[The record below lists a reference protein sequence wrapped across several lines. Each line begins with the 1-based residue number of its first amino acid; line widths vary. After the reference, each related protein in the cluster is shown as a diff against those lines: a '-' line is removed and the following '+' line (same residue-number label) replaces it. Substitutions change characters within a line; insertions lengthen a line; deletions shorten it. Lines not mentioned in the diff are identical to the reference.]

1 MKKRNRRRQVKTKK
15 KSYEQLRRRKRRK
28 QLIQFIIFIIIVTIF
43 SGTIAFF
50 LASDYTKIS
59 QINVKNNHILT
70 SQQVIEDSPIK
81 NGQRYWSVDEKAAS
95 DKLKRDY
102 PIIKEIQITKKF
114 PNIVTI
120 NIEEYKVAGYFNF
133 QNKNELYLEDGQKIE
148 LTNSYLS
155 YPIVTNFDMQDSKQ
169 KIYATELM
177 KQLAQIPTDVQQQ
190 ISEIAYTP
198 AEDNPKRVTA
208 YMQDGMTVIGN
219 ISSFGVKIQYYPQ
232 MKANIPVNSEG
243 NLDLEVGA
251 FFNPITGKKIIE
263 VTSTED
269 KVKSSNTT
277 TITTLTPNGELKEIE
292 LTSQ

>member
-1 MKKRNRRRQVKTKK
+1 MKKRIRRRQARTKK

-28 QLIQFIIFIIIVTIF
+28 QLIQFIVFVLIVTIF
-43 SGTIAFF
+43 SGVIAFF

-81 NGQRYWSVDEKAAS
+81 NGQRYWAIDEKVAS

-114 PNIVTI
+114 PNVVTI

-148 LTNSYLS
+148 VTNSYLS

-169 KIYATELM
+169 KIYAVELM

-198 AEDNPKRVTA
+198 EEDNPKRVTA

-251 FFNPITGKKIIE
+251 FFNPINGKKITE
-263 VTSTED
+263 VTSTENNG
-269 KVKSSNTT
+269 KPTHVT
-277 TITTLTPNGELKEIE
+277 TITTLTPNGELKEVE